1 MLQTEEVLQPPELHP
16 RFVDQVVAVDKV
28 ELLDREIS
36 AESRD
41 CVGSHL
47 VWQK

>member
-28 ELLDREIS
+28 ELFNRE
-36 AESRD
+36 ESREEYE
-41 CVGSHL
+41 S
-47 VWQK
+47 